1 MSQTPRGGLLA
12 TAATAAKEPFAT
24 FQAAQLAKKDDK
36 MKRAEDLFSGA
47 LASEYDLE
55 EQKLKI

>member
-1 MSQTPRGGLLA
+1 
-12 TAATAAKEPFAT
+12 
-24 FQAAQLAKKDDK
+24 

-55 EQKLKI
+55 EQRIKNLKTWR

>member
-1 MSQTPRGGLLA
+1 
-12 TAATAAKEPFAT
+12 
-24 FQAAQLAKKDDK
+24 

-55 EQKLKI
+55 EQRIKTKVMEVIVDYLQKLKEILLQMLNKLYLIKELL